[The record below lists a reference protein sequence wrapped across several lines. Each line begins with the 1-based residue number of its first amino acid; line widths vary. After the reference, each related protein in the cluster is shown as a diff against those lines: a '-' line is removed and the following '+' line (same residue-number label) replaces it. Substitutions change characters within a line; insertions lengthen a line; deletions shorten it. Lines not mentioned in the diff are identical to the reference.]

1 MLYTSGCSSSVETL
15 LWNGKKAGTG
25 PFSGSCGKYIIIIKR
40 GWGGGGGI
48 LKSQSKLA
56 DEEQQL
62 TLSLISS
69 IRERLKPEF
78 LFSDFMALMAPDLIS
93 ILACSVAVAVSTT
106 GWSERAVEQTSVR
119 CTKQILTC
127 LFSKWMHMNP
137 ASGFKG
143 PYFFSSHSGWSG

>member
-25 PFSGSCGKYIIIIKR
+25 PFSGSCGKYIIIIKL
-40 GWGGGGGI
+40 GGI

-127 LFSKWMHMNP
+127 LFSKMNVHE
-137 ASGFKG
+137 
-143 PYFFSSHSGWSG
+143 SSQ

>member
-1 MLYTSGCSSSVETL
+1 METL

-25 PFSGSCGKYIIIIKR
+25 PFSGSCGKYIYTVKT
-40 GWGGGGGI
+40 GGGVE
-48 LKSQSKLA
+48 KSNTTVNSQTKPA
-56 DEEQQL
+56 DEKQQL
-62 TLSLISS
+62 TLSFISS

-119 CTKQILTC
+119 RMRITEPPRLLK
-127 LFSKWMHMNP
+127 
-137 ASGFKG
+137 
-143 PYFFSSHSGWSG
+143 

>member
-25 PFSGSCGKYIIIIKR
+25 PFSGSCGKYIIIIKL
-40 GWGGGGGI
+40 GAGGI

-127 LFSKWMHMNP
+127 LFSKMN
-137 ASGFKG
+137 AHE
-143 PYFFSSHSGWSG
+143 SSQ